1 MTLLLILA
9 VTLCLSAETQREQEA
24 HDRQADVAFLV
35 PAGEREETISW
46 WSEDKERAF
55 VFFRHTWN

>member
-1 MTLLLILA
+1 MRKYLPCAVMTLLLILA

-46 WSEDKERAF
+46 W
-55 VFFRHTWN
+55 